1 MGVSPELE
9 IPAWLTSTLASDATG
24 GEGVMDG
31 LAPIRAGQLVAGYAS
46 TVTVAD
52 GDNQLLREAAE
63 RGPHPGRVL
72 VVAGSPASRRAV
84 MGDLVAT
91 YLQNQGFRAV
101 ILDGRVR
108 DVAELRTLN
117 LQVWCRGVSPIASTK
132 QGGGRLS
139 GEVECAGVKVA
150 PGDLVVADDDGVVVW
165 PGTMVEQ
172 LLDLAHKRLRND
184 QERAAALAAGGEL
197 R

>member
-1 MGVSPELE
+1 VNVEQE

-24 GEGVMDG
+24 GEGAMDG
-31 LAPIRAGQLVAGYAS
+31 LQPIRPGQLFAGYAS
-46 TVTVAD
+46 TVTVAE
-52 GDNQLLREAAE
+52 GDNQQLREAAE
-63 RGPHPGRVL
+63 QGPHPGRVL
-72 VVAGSPASRRAV
+72 VIAGSPASRRAV

-108 DVAELRTLN
+108 DVAELRTLS
-117 LQVWCRGVSPIASTK
+117 LQVWSRGVSPIASTK
-132 QGGGRLS
+132 QGGGRL
-139 GEVECAGVKVA
+139 GGKVVCAGVTVA

-165 PGTMVEQ
+165 PGAMVGQ
-172 LLDLAHKRLRND
+172 LLDLALKRLRND
-184 QERAAALAAGGEL
+184 QERAASLAAGGDL

>member
-1 MGVSPELE
+1 MGVSTDLE

-31 LAPIRAGQLVAGYAS
+31 LAPIRPGQLVAGYAS

-63 RGPHPGRVL
+63 LGPRPGRVL

-108 DVAELRTLN
+108 DVAELRILA

-132 QGGGRLS
+132 QGGGRLG
-139 GEVECAGVKVA
+139 GEVECAGVTVG

-165 PGTMVEQ
+165 PGALVEQ
-172 LLDLAHKRLRND
+172 LLDLAHKRLRDD